1 MSNDAY
7 FFISHCVE
15 FHSDLLRNA
24 LPFLLTLCLRV
35 SFQCGIP
42 QVSGHRGYGRAA
54 VFIVP
59 GFVPRNGVPSPFY
72 SNCRRRPAVTV

>member
-42 QVSGHRGYGRAA
+42 QVRCLTGPRIPFLNQTNVIDQSG
-54 VFIVP
+54 
-59 GFVPRNGVPSPFY
+59 GFQRFDQ
-72 SNCRRRPAVTV
+72 